1 MVKCCLLEFDI
12 EREGE
17 VMTVP
22 WGTDLAMVERALH
35 VLTDGRDHET

>member
-12 EREGE
+12 EREGQ

-22 WGTDLAMVERALH
+22 WGTDLVMVERALKQL
-35 VLTDGRDHET
+35 VGQDSDAG